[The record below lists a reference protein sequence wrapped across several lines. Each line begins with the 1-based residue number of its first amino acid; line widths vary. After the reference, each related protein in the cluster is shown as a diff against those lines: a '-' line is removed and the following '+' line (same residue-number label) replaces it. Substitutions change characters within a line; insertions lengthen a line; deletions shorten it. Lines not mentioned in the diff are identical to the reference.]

1 MHILQRYG
9 KMEEHYMEKRIQ
21 EATFDVEVQ
30 YCDPD
35 DCYHDCKL
43 NVPNYCNE
51 VVTLY
56 WQKYQ
61 ENSTSVPVGFPT
73 GTLLYLYIFSW
84 CNNLVRFCKY
94 TNPIR
99 KGETV

>member
-1 MHILQRYG
+1 
-9 KMEEHYMEKRIQ
+9 MEKMEKRIQ
-21 EATFDVEVQ
+21 ETTFDVEVQ

-43 NVPNYCNE
+43 SGPNYCNE

-61 ENSTSVPVGFPT
+61 KT
-73 GTLLYLYIFSW
+73 
-84 CNNLVRFCKY
+84 
-94 TNPIR
+94 
-99 KGETV
+99 

>member
-1 MHILQRYG
+1 
-9 KMEEHYMEKRIQ
+9 MEKLEIRMQ
-21 EATFDVEVQ
+21 EELFDVETQ

-56 WQKYQ
+56 WQKYLQ
-61 ENSTSVPVGFPT
+61 GHFCFYTYFP
-73 GTLLYLYIFSW
+73 GVIIW
-84 CNNLVRFCKY
+84 
-94 TNPIR
+94 
-99 KGETV
+99 

>member
-1 MHILQRYG
+1 
-9 KMEEHYMEKRIQ
+9 MEKLEIRMQ
-21 EATFDVEVQ
+21 EELFDVETQ

-61 ENSTSVPVGFPT
+61 ENLIAVPVGFSYRAT
-73 GTLLYLYIFSW
+73 FAFIHIF
-84 CNNLVRFCKY
+84 LV
-94 TNPIR
+94 
-99 KGETV
+99 

>member
-1 MHILQRYG
+1 MKEL
-9 KMEEHYMEKRIQ
+9 EKKIQ
-21 EATFDVEVQ
+21 ELGFDVETQYCDPSDCYHDCYGKGGSFMEKLEIRMQEELFDVETQ

-56 WQKYQ
+56 W
-61 ENSTSVPVGFPT
+61 
-73 GTLLYLYIFSW
+73 
-84 CNNLVRFCKY
+84 
-94 TNPIR
+94 
-99 KGETV
+99 

>member
-1 MHILQRYG
+1 
-9 KMEEHYMEKRIQ
+9 MEKMEKRIQ
-21 EATFDVEVQ
+21 ETTFDVEVQ

-43 NVPNYCNE
+43 SVPNYCNE

-61 ENSTSVPVGFPT
+61 KT
-73 GTLLYLYIFSW
+73 
-84 CNNLVRFCKY
+84 
-94 TNPIR
+94 
-99 KGETV
+99 

>member
-1 MHILQRYG
+1 
-9 KMEEHYMEKRIQ
+9 MEKLEIRMQ
-21 EATFDVEVQ
+21 EELFDVETQ

-61 ENSTSVPVGFPT
+61 ENLIAVPVGFSYRDT
-73 GTLLYLYIFSW
+73 FAFIHIF
-84 CNNLVRFCKY
+84 LVVSAK
-94 TNPIR
+94 
-99 KGETV
+99 

>member
-1 MHILQRYG
+1 MSLRCG
-9 KMEEHYMEKRIQ
+9 KGESFMEKLEIRMQ
-21 EATFDVEVQ
+21 EELFDVETQ

-56 WQKYQ
+56 W
-61 ENSTSVPVGFPT
+61 
-73 GTLLYLYIFSW
+73 
-84 CNNLVRFCKY
+84 
-94 TNPIR
+94 
-99 KGETV
+99 

>member
-21 EATFDVEVQ
+21 EVTFDVEVQ

-56 WQKYQ
+56 W
-61 ENSTSVPVGFPT
+61 
-73 GTLLYLYIFSW
+73 
-84 CNNLVRFCKY
+84 
-94 TNPIR
+94 
-99 KGETV
+99 